1 MKNNKNQSTKP
12 STSVEF
18 GSEFVDVNASKW
30 MESLQSQ
37 NKQKK
42 ENKKNEC

>member
-1 MKNNKNQSTKP
+1 MNKKQQTNKP

-42 ENKKNEC
+42 ENKKNDC